1 MIYGV
6 NPEVII
12 ELFLI
17 CITGLPYIIFFLPY
31 LQKVMQSEGYLE
43 IIYTESNPQTGYKHV
58 AFRLLSQRGYDSA
71 KIGY

>member
-1 MIYGV
+1 MINRV

-17 CITGLPYIIFFLPY
+17 CITGLPYIIFFSHTYRNLCS
-31 LQKVMQSEGYLE
+31 QKV
-43 IIYTESNPQTGYKHV
+43 ITESNPQTDYKWV

-71 KIGY
+71 EIGY

>member
-17 CITGLPYIIFFLPY
+17 CITGLPYIIFFFHTYRKLCSY
-31 LQKVMQSEGYLE
+31 KV
-43 IIYTESNPQTGYKHV
+43 ITESNPQTGYKRV